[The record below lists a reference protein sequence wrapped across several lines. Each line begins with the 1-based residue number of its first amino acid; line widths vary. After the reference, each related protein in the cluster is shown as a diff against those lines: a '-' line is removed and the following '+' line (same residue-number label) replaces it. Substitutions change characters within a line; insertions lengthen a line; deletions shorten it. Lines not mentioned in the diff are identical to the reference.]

1 MQRAA
6 LPKTRRMARN
16 RMDRD
21 EGEPSRKPIAELDE
35 EKINGSLYRTGLPPL
50 PPRRHE
56 AFSEGRQVF
65 QRKMPG
71 GKAQLRS
78 WPARQRSQG
87 QGGGLRPAIAREAEG
102 QAHLLHA
109 RKAVPQLF

>member
-16 RMDRD
+16 HSI
-21 EGEPSRKPIAELDE
+21 GTKGTPPRKPIAELDE

-50 PPRRHE
+50 PPRGHE
-56 AFSEGRQVF
+56 AFSQGRQMF

-71 GKAQLRS
+71 GEAQLRS

-87 QGGGLRPAIAREAEG
+87 QGGGLRLAIAREAEG